1 MSFSPSELRSAI
13 EQGDRAAV
21 IRALD
26 NGADIEEADM
36 HGEPGLPLRMA
47 CFDGHLG
54 IVTELIRRGAKV
66 ADHARSSGPLRTAKR
81 GGHQEIVRLLIAHG
95 ASARDDIKLAAD
107 DNGERRRGG
116 DRRKRKGEPYLGDRR
131 GPDDRRATTV
141 TEVDLSS
148 EQWHTYFSDLAAI
161 ARPDPEGEFDEAA
174 SHILARARD

>member
-54 IVTELIRRGAKV
+54 IVTELIRRGANV
-66 ADHARSSGPLRTAKR
+66 AAVSRPVMRDGRSAALGNSEDPRRAVRQQNIAAQYPL
-81 GGHQEIVRLLIAHG
+81 GNYG
-95 ASARDDIKLAAD
+95 DAAD
-107 DNGERRRGG
+107 GAAVAAWLLSPDARWITGETIHVNGGQRG
-116 DRRKRKGEPYLGDRR
+116 
-131 GPDDRRATTV
+131 
-141 TEVDLSS
+141 
-148 EQWHTYFSDLAAI
+148 
-161 ARPDPEGEFDEAA
+161 
-174 SHILARARD
+174 